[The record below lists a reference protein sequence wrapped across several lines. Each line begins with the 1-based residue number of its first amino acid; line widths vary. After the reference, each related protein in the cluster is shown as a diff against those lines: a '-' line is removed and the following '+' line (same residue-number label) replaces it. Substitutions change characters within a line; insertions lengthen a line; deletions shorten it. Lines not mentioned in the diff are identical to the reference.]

1 MTEPKATERRV
12 YLPKDTTWYDFWSG
26 QKNQGGVHLQAAA
39 PLDRIPLYVRAGSIL
54 PLGPPEQY
62 AGEKVNGPIELRI
75 YTGANGNFT
84 LYQDEGD
91 NYNYETGHH
100 ATIPITW
107 SQSDNTLTIA
117 PRTGTYAGMP
127 EEITFNI
134 VWVKPNHGTG
144 GAVEQRTDNTLI
156 YRGSEIKTKAK

>member
-1 MTEPKATERRV
+1 M
-12 YLPKDTTWYDFWSG
+12 
-26 QKNQGGVHLQAAA
+26 
-39 PLDRIPLYVRAGSIL
+39 DRIPLYVRAGSIL

-75 YTGANGNFT
+75 YTGANGSFT

-107 SQSDNTLTIA
+107 SQSDNTLTIGA
-117 PRTGTYAGMP
+117 RTGTYTGMP

-144 GAVEQRTDNTLI
+144 GAVEQRADNTLI
-156 YRGSEIKTKAK
+156 YRGVEIKTKAK